1 MYAALN
7 FCSINIQQ
15 FIKQQK
21 HLSINSMFIV
31 IFYVKKKT
39 TNLLNVNVLK
49 GDLEVA
55 AWSNN

>member
-55 AWSNN
+55 A